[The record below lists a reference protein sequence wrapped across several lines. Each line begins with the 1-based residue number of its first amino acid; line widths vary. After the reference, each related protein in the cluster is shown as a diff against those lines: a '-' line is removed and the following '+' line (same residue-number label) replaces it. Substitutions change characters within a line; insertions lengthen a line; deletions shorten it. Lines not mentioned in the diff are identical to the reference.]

1 MKKNLFQAVKTFVND
16 TPKGETFT
24 TKELIASVGNQEDS
38 TQWKRWNKNPYYRT
52 HTYKSYLKRTGFLS
66 NPKYGVWEVKKHIPD
81 FINLGTIEFLVG
93 YKNYKNKYNGLTE
106 QQIKN
111 SIEEFNIDMKKGY
124 LTEMYPD
131 IKNLNKEP
139 YSGKSD
145 QDFLKDI
152 ENQYKNHQAG
162 IYDQLKNREC
172 GCNCGEG
179 NSCIDG
185 ETTQQF
191 LGSIGMEGQ
200 MLRQLIMSQPIDEIK
215 YLIEE
220 REDLE
225 KVRILSEISKEKDMK
240 VHYDFNEGILR
251 IKKYLENYTEQ
262 SKTNLFKDIKQCD
275 DIDDLRRAIS
285 HYELAERVIEQ
296 AIENLEQAG
305 SMAEIFMA
313 VEDTWLGG
321 DEDRII
327 SLLLNIEIEVI

>member
-38 TQWKRWNKNPYYRT
+38 TQWKRWNKNPNYRT
-52 HTYKSYLKRTGFLS
+52 HTYKAYLKRTGFLS

-106 QQIKN
+106 QQIKDK
-111 SIEEFNIDMKKGY
+111 IEEFN
-124 LTEMYPD
+124 
-131 IKNLNKEP
+131 NKEP

-191 LGSIGMEGQ
+191 LASIGMEGQ

>member
-1 MKKNLFQAVKTFVND
+1 
-16 TPKGETFT
+16 
-24 TKELIASVGNQEDS
+24 
-38 TQWKRWNKNPYYRT
+38 
-52 HTYKSYLKRTGFLS
+52 LS
-66 NPKYGVWEVKKHIPD
+66 FWLDIKI
-81 FINLGTIEFLVG
+81 IS
-93 YKNYKNKYNGLTE
+93 NKYNGLTE

-111 SIEEFNIDMKKGY
+111 SIEEFNVVMEKGY